1 MQGLFFILALKIM
14 KEKKI
19 GLYFGSFNPIHTGH
33 QIIGETICVNVSLD
47 AVWFIISPQ
56 NPFKSSHTLL
66 HEFDRFDMVEAAL
79 AGNPKLVACDVEF
92 HLPKPSYTIDT
103 LQHLQQKYPTYLF
116 YLIMGEDNLYGF
128 EKWKQYQDILERY
141 SLLVF
146 PRPDCKKT
154 SFHTHE
160 KVQFVD
166 APDMN
171 ISSTYIRNRVKERK
185 SIRYLVHDAV
195 REIIEKNG
203 YYL

>member
-1 MQGLFFILALKIM
+1 M

-19 GLYFGSFNPIHTGH
+19 GLYFGSFNPIHIGH
-33 QIIGETICVNVSLD
+33 QIIGETICTNAGLD

-56 NPFKSSHTLL
+56 NPFKTSHNLL

-79 AGNPKLVACDVEF
+79 SGNPKLVASDIEF

-116 YLIMGEDNLYGF
+116 YLIMGEDNLNGF
-128 EKWKQYQDILERY
+128 EKWKRYEDILDRY
-141 SLLVF
+141 NILVF
-146 PRPDCKKT
+146 PRPNCVKT
-154 SFHTHE
+154 AFHTHP
-160 KVQFVD
+160 KVQFVE

-171 ISSTYIRNRVKERK
+171 ISSTYIRNRIKERK

-195 REIIEKNG
+195 WEIIEKNG
-203 YYL
+203 YYF